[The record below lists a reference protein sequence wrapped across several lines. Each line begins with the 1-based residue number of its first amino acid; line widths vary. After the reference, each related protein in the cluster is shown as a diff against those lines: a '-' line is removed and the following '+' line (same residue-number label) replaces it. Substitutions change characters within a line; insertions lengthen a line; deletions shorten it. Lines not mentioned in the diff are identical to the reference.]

1 MPMPDLLS
9 TANTQLNQFYDKIDT
24 LPKLIGDLANS
35 VAEGQRRM
43 DQGYLENLAEFRR
56 IVESFVERNPDQ
68 AGTFLNLFK
77 EMGPTRQMMTET
89 AMEVRVD
96 LQMTTESSLQ
106 VGGSFG
112 ITVPF
117 AVSINASYTKRT
129 AYDFRAAAVIKTT
142 INAVPSSQAV
152 MTAMLPRLGEPVSAE
167 LPATNRGLTMLSA
180 FEAIAGPIH
189 SPR

>member
-1 MPMPDLLS
+1 MADLLT
-9 TANTQLNQFYDKIDT
+9 TAKNQLDQFYDKIDT

-56 IVESFVERNPDQ
+56 IVDTFVDRNPDQ
-68 AGTFLNLFK
+68 AGAFLNLFK
-77 EMGPTRQMMTET
+77 EMGPTRQIMTET

-129 AYDFRAAAVIKTT
+129 AYDFRAAAVVKTT
-142 INAVPSSQAV
+142 INASPSSQAV
-152 MTAMLPRLGEPVSAE
+152 MTMLLPRLGEPVSAE
-167 LPATNRGLTMLSA
+167 LPSTNRGITMLGA
-180 FEAIAGPIH
+180 FEEVAGIH
-189 SPR
+189 SQR

>member
-1 MPMPDLLS
+1 MADLLT
-9 TANTQLNQFYDKIDT
+9 TAKTQLDEFYDKIDS
-24 LPKLIGDLANS
+24 LPKLVGDLANS

-43 DQGYLENLAEFRR
+43 DQGYLENLAEFRK

-77 EMGPTRQMMTET
+77 EMGPTRQVMTET

-96 LQMTTESSLQ
+96 LQMTTESSLGI
-106 VGGSFG
+106 GGNFG

-129 AYDFRAAAVIKTT
+129 AYDFRAAAVVKTT
-142 INAVPSSQAV
+142 INASPSSQAV
-152 MTAMLPRLGEPVSAE
+152 MNMLLPRAGEPVTAE
-167 LPATNRGLTMLSA
+167 LPTTNRGIAMLGA
-180 FEAIAGPIH
+180 FEEVAGVL

>member
-1 MPMPDLLS
+1 MADLVKAANDQLS
-9 TANTQLNQFYDKIDT
+9 KFYSTIDT
-24 LPKLIGDLANS
+24 LPKMIGDLANS

-43 DQGYLENLAEFRR
+43 DQGYLENLAEFRK
-56 IVESFVERNPDQ
+56 IVDSFVERNPDQ

-89 AMEVRVD
+89 SMEVRVD
-96 LQMTTESSLQ
+96 LQMTTEDSLHL
-106 VGGSFG
+106 GGSFG

-129 AYDFRAAAVIKTT
+129 AYDYRAAAVIKTT
-142 INAVPSSQAV
+142 INAIPASQAV

-167 LPATNRGLTMLSA
+167 LPTTNRGLAMLDA
-180 FEAIAGPIH
+180 FEKVASPIQ
-189 SPR
+189 SPPR